1 MGGNSSPS
9 IPTPPYL
16 FFPSFWGPMGTKEQ
30 SKVTWM
36 AHHNWKVV
44 LLVKKITRT
53 PGHAQTMPKSP
64 QYLPMLTTGCG
75 VQEAAL
81 KKPVNV
87 FLRSFTLFCSILH
100 WLQASKKW
108 HAFLGSLL
116 LHRQICAR
124 KWQRLSDL
132 NQKNL
137 CSSSHLKRFSVWQSS
152 TLFLTSKFIDK
163 LYYITVIL
171 QIALLLGPP
180 PLVHPKSFHPHVFF
194 CHEFSYANN
203 LKK

>member
-1 MGGNSSPS
+1 
-9 IPTPPYL
+9 
-16 FFPSFWGPMGTKEQ
+16 
-30 SKVTWM
+30 
-36 AHHNWKVV
+36 
-44 LLVKKITRT
+44 
-53 PGHAQTMPKSP
+53 MPKSP

-132 NQKNL
+132 NQKTCVPL
-137 CSSSHLKRFSVWQSS
+137 
-152 TLFLTSKFIDK
+152 LTSKGSVCDNPA
-163 LYYITVIL
+163 LY
-171 QIALLLGPP
+171 
-180 PLVHPKSFHPHVFF
+180 S
-194 CHEFSYANN
+194 
-203 LKK
+203 